1 MKQMKNYL
9 ILFTL
14 SLILTAC
21 QEPQKI
27 GYVDNGMVINEY
39 QEKVDIEEKYKGK
52 EESFQRRRD
61 SLVGAYNL
69 ELEEARIKSQ
79 NMSQANLQKLSQE
92 LQQKEALLG
101 QKLQFEQQQIQQAY
115 SAEIDSVITKVRDFV
130 KDYGKK
136 NGYTYILGTSDASSS
151 VMYGTNENDLSQ
163 IILDA
168 LNASY
173 KN

>member
-1 MKQMKNYL
+1 MKNVVLVFALLL
-9 ILFTL
+9 IFT
-14 SLILTAC
+14 SC

-27 GYVDNGMVINEY
+27 GYVDNSKVINEY
-39 QEKVDIEEKYKGK
+39 QEKVDIENKYKGK
-52 EESFQRRRD
+52 EEAFQIRRD
-61 SLVGAYNL
+61 SLVGVYNL

-79 NMSQANLQKLSQE
+79 SMSQTNIQKLSQE

-115 SAEIDSVITKVRDFV
+115 SVEIDSVINKVKDFV
-130 KDYGKK
+130 KDYGQK
-136 NGYTYILGTSDASSS
+136 NGYTYILGTSEASSS
-151 VMYGTNENDLSQ
+151 VMFGKEENDLSQ

-168 LNASY
+168 LNAAY